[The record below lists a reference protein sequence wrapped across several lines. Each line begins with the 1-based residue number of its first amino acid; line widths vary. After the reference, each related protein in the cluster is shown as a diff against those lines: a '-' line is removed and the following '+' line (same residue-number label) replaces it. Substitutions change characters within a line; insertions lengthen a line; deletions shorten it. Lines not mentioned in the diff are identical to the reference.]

1 MRRATVD
8 EMNSDTTTQYRHKVT
23 YDALLSAAHIRFPR
37 VHEERGRFRIPCV
50 FHGGSNRNLVV
61 FESGAAKCW
70 SECGRNFSP
79 ADVAQALGVK

>member
-1 MRRATVD
+1 
-8 EMNSDTTTQYRHKVT
+8 MNQTPYR
-23 YDALLSAAHIRFPR
+23 YADLLTAAHSRFGR
-37 VHEERGRFRIPCV
+37 VKEERGRFRIPCV

-79 ADVAQALGVK
+79 AEVADVLGVK